1 MNNEIDRENDRS
13 LPGPLVVRTLKDPP
27 EIWDLVPQAPRAFNP
42 GGAFVAHLSSNKTK
56 LVMLTLAVVLLSGLC
71 LFAVTTLRE
80 ARNRAGAAAQMQD
93 QPGTSQAV
101 PATQASAPADAR
113 LNNQLNTSPGA
124 AEGANNSPP
133 QSTVPQPGNP
143 NANPASSD
151 QAVTNSVQP
160 TSESVS
166 NSSEPT
172 ASSSGGAD
180 ASSVNKRALA
190 SGWRKAGNSPR
201 VRRDNETAGAP
212 DTSAAPQTRQG
223 APAAG
228 VQAKSFEKSS
238 DDSAPG
244 KRADKPLTSAPPNSS
259 APNANTSKPKVIQW
273 P

>member
-1 MNNEIDRENDRS
+1 MNNETDRENDRS

-27 EIWDLVPQAPRAFNP
+27 EIWDLVPQVSRAFNP

-56 LVMLTLAVVLLSGLC
+56 LVMLTLAVVVLSGVC

-93 QPGTSQAV
+93 EPGTSQAV
-101 PATQASAPADAR
+101 PATQASAPADPQ

-124 AEGANNSPP
+124 AEGVNNTPP
-133 QSTVPQPGNP
+133 QSTVPQPGDP
-143 NANPASSD
+143 KANPASSD
-151 QAVTNSVQP
+151 QAVTSSVQP
-160 TSESVS
+160 TSESVR
-166 NSSEPT
+166 NSSRPT
-172 ASSSGGAD
+172 

-190 SGWRKAGNSPR
+190 SGKTGNSPR

-223 APAAG
+223 ASAAG
-228 VQAKSFEKSS
+228 VKAKSFEKSS

-244 KRADKPLTSAPPNSS
+244 KRSDKPLTPPPTGAPGSS
-259 APNANTSKPKVIQW
+259 TPNANTSKPKVIQW